1 MTGRDIMVAV
11 VPWPTRIEGDA
22 GDPERSGMRAD
33 GRLAY
38 MLTVEGDTAAGAQA
52 VSVRKG
58 VTTMTIGPLDA
69 DQLRRLGRT
78 LIRKADEHDRLL
90 ARLRESDDA
99 FGLRAQTVSLC
110 EMTVHP

>member
-1 MTGRDIMVAV
+1 MTGRDITVAV
-11 VPWPTRIEGDA
+11 TPWPTRIDVDA
-22 GDPERSGMRAD
+22 DDAERSGMRAD

-38 MLTVEGDTAAGAQA
+38 MLTVEGDTDMGAQA
-52 VSVRKG
+52 VSVRRG

-78 LIRKADEHDRLL
+78 LIRKSDEHDRLL
-90 ARLRESDDA
+90 ARFKDSDDA
-99 FGLRAQTVSLC
+99 FGLRARTVSLC

>member
-11 VPWPTRIEGDA
+11 VPWPTRIDGDA

-38 MLTVEGDTAAGAQA
+38 MLTVEGGDAAAGAQA
-52 VSVRKG
+52 VSVRRG
-58 VTTMTIGPLDA
+58 VTTMTVGPLDA

-78 LIRKADEHDRLL
+78 SS
-90 ARLRESDDA
+90 ARPTSMTA
-99 FGLRAQTVSLC
+99 CWHVSGSPTTRSAC
-110 EMTVHP
+110 ARRQSAYAR

>member
-1 MTGRDIMVAV
+1 
-11 VPWPTRIEGDA
+11 
-22 GDPERSGMRAD
+22 
-33 GRLAY
+33 

-52 VSVRKG
+52 VSVRRG
-58 VTTMTIGPLDA
+58 VTTMTVGPLDA
-69 DQLRRLGRT
+69 GQLRRLGRT

>member
-33 GRLAY
+33 GKLAY

-52 VSVRKG
+52 VSVRRG
-58 VTTMTIGPLDA
+58 VTTMTVGPLDA
-69 DQLRRLGRT
+69 GQLRRLGGRSS
-78 LIRKADEHDRLL
+78 
-90 ARLRESDDA
+90 ARPTS
-99 FGLRAQTVSLC
+99 
-110 EMTVHP
+110 MTACWHGSGSPTTRSACARRQSAYAR

>member
-11 VPWPTRIEGDA
+11 VPWPTRIDGDA

-52 VSVRKG
+52 VSVRRG
-58 VTTMTIGPLDA
+58 VTTMTVGPLDA
-69 DQLRRLGRT
+69 DQQETGADAHPQGRR
-78 LIRKADEHDRLL
+78 A
-90 ARLRESDDA
+90 
-99 FGLRAQTVSLC
+99 
-110 EMTVHP
+110 